1 MKTLTYDTLLVD
13 VSDRVATVTLNR
25 PDRMNAYTWLMGR
38 ELQHAFVTLDSDD
51 DIRAI
56 VVTGSGKA
64 FCAGA
69 DLEAGENTFSTVS
82 FEQRRKIEEQLD
94 VPDLRPWEL
103 GTPII
108 AAINGAAVGVGIT
121 LPMQWDIRIA
131 AEDAKLGFV
140 FTRRGVIPEANSQWI
155 VPRLVGL
162 TRALELLL
170 SGRIFSGREAAEI
183 GLVSKAVPKEAVLP
197 AALELAADIAQNT
210 APVSVAITKKLV
222 YRFLGETDR
231 RAAQALEGAIF
242 AWTGSQADCSEGIM
256 SFLEKRQPEWKMS
269 KNDDLPSELMS

>member
-1 MKTLTYDTLLVD
+1 MQTLTYETLLVD
-13 VSDRVATVTLNR
+13 VAEGVATVTLNR
-25 PDRMNAYTWLMGR
+25 PEKMNAYNWRMGR
-38 ELQHAFVTLDSDD
+38 ELQHAFVTLDADD
-51 DIRAI
+51 EVRAI
-56 VVTGSGKA
+56 VVTGAGKT

-69 DLEAGENTFSTVS
+69 DLEGGDKTFSGTS
-82 FEQRRKIEEQLD
+82 FEQRRKMEEELE
-94 VPDLRPWEL
+94 VPDIAPWEL

-162 TRALELLL
+162 SRAFDLLL
-170 SGRIFSGREAAEI
+170 SGRIFSGKEAAEI
-183 GLVSKAVPKEAVLP
+183 GLVSRAVPAQEVLP
-197 AALELAADIAQNT
+197 AALELARDISANT

-222 YRFLGETDR
+222 YRFLTEPDR
-231 RAAQALEGAIF
+231 KGAKALEDAMF
-242 AWTGSQADCSEGIM
+242 AWSGSQPDCAEGIKA
-256 SFLEKRQPEWKMS
+256 FLEKRDPVWKMS
-269 KNDDLPSELMS
+269 KNSDIPAELR

>member
-1 MKTLTYDTLLVD
+1 MQTLTYETLLVGVD
-13 VSDRVATVTLNR
+13 SGVATVTLNR
-25 PDRMNAYTWLMGR
+25 PEKMNAYNWRMGR

-51 DIRAI
+51 QVRAI
-56 VVTGSGKA
+56 VVTGAGKA

-69 DLEAGENTFSTVS
+69 DLESGENTFRGASY
-82 FEQRRKIEEQLD
+82 EQRRRVEEELETPD
-94 VPDLRPWEL
+94 VSPWEL

-155 VPRLVGL
+155 VPRLSGL
-162 TRALELLL
+162 SRALELLI
-170 SGRIFSGREAAEI
+170 SGRIFSGKEAAEI
-183 GLVSKAVPKEAVLP
+183 GLVSKAVPRQEVLSS
-197 AALELAADIAQNT
+197 ALELAHDIAANT

-231 RAAQALEGAIF
+231 KAAKALEDALF
-242 AWTGSQADCSEGIM
+242 AWSGAQEDCAEGIM
-256 SFLEKRQPEWKMS
+256 AFLEKREPKWTMS
-269 KNDDLPSELMS
+269 KNNDMPAELR